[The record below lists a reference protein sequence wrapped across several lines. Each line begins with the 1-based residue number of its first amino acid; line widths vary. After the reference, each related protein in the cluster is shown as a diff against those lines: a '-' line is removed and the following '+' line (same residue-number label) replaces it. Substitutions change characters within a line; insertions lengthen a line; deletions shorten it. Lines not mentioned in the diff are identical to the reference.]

1 MPLSLSNLGFRA
13 ESSAHFTTRSCPLAT
28 GANRS
33 NTHVWSMT
41 ATMRA
46 FEAASVFLSPTA
58 APFQA
63 ATGGGSREP
72 IGFDPPGRPRLRVAR
87 PAGDIYRAGEVLD
100 GYGPTASTSSPTSG
114 ARGRRSFSF
123 ARLHQDPGGESARAR
138 LLGDLA
144 VVIAGKVKGHHH
156 HALRAGEPG
165 RGVDVFDALPAVLLE
180 EALPGS
186 LRRARN
192 LMRCD

>member
-1 MPLSLSNLGFRA
+1 
-13 ESSAHFTTRSCPLAT
+13 
-28 GANRS
+28 
-33 NTHVWSMT
+33 
-41 ATMRA
+41 MRA
-46 FEAASVFLSPTA
+46 FEAASVFLNPTA
-58 APFQA
+58 APFQV

-72 IGFDPPGRPRLRVAR
+72 IAFDPPGRPRLWVAR
-87 PAGDIYRAGEVLD
+87 PAGDVYRAGEVLD
-100 GYGPTASTSSPTSG
+100 GYGPTAFTSSPTSAG
-114 ARGRRSFSF
+114 ARSRRSFSF

-180 EALPGS
+180 EALPSS
-186 LRRARN
+186 LRRVRHQ
-192 LMRCD
+192 